1 MLVLAARSS
10 KSHRE
15 VQELSS
21 WDQDL
26 QYEWKQSLFLE
37 AKLDGGRVVKNLRV
51 WVDLII
57 EKGEGLC
64 N

>member
-37 AKLDGGRVVKNLRV
+37 AKLDGGQGSQ
-51 WVDLII
+51 
-57 EKGEGLC
+57 EFEGLG
-64 N
+64 